1 MKMLLTSRTPISF
14 TQELSKMGV
23 NKAHFNATPSEHTF
37 PTILKEDYLESWL
50 YFLTTPSAKTLS
62 ALVKGNIE
70 TNFVLCSAYISHL
83 HNIDSNPFTTA
94 TYSVTNVSFTRLE
107 YTLSLIKPAFKE
119 WAIRNNLMRNLGI
132 DDLTVTVIDKT
143 EDKTTNTFSN
153 LSVRVELILKPYRKF
168 SLVKSKIGTKSELT
182 HLDAVIHSKLQNYM
196 FKGTPPKEIVGKTSR
211 LERGKSR
218 TKYVNKQLV
227 QNYSDRQL
235 YLVDN
240 KLGVPVYMHRAGPYS
255 MYTRMTFDLPN
266 ILMLGTTE
274 FKRVER
280 TITEILKKVITL
292 K

>member
-23 NKAHFNATPSEHTF
+23 DKAHFNSPPSEHTF

-50 YFLTTPSAKTLS
+50 YFLTTPSAKALS
-62 ALVKGNIE
+62 SLVKGNIE
-70 TNFVLCSAYISHL
+70 TNFVLCSAYISHI
-83 HNIDSNPFTTA
+83 HNIDSSPFNHA
-94 TYSVTNVSFTRLE
+94 TYSVTNTSFKRLE
-107 YTLSLIKPAFKE
+107 YTLNLIKPAFKE
-119 WAIRNNLMRNLGI
+119 WAIRKNLIRNLGI
-132 DDLTVTVIDKT
+132 DDLTVTVIEKD

-168 SLVKSKIGTKSELT
+168 SLVKSKIGTKSENT
-182 HLDAVIHSKLQNYM
+182 HLDAVLHGKLQNYL
-196 FKGTPPKEIVGKTSR
+196 FRGTPPKELVGKSSH
-211 LERGKSR
+211 LERGKKR
-218 TKYVNKQLV
+218 TRYIDKNIVR
-227 QNYSDRQL
+227 NYSDRQL
-235 YLVDN
+235 FLVDD